1 MNNNCANYN
10 YQQSWNYCD
19 YQQQNIGSSECGYH
33 HQPTLKSESEIMYD
47 DEMLMKL
54 SVRELNRKL
63 QGLPKDQGMWLK
75 QK

>member
-10 YQQSWNYCD
+10 YQQAWSYCD
-19 YQQQNIGSSECGYH
+19 YQPSNYGPECRYR
-33 HQPTLKSESEIMYD
+33 QVDIKPNPDEIMYD
-47 DEMLMKL
+47 DELLMKL

-63 QGLPKDQGMWLK
+63 QGLPKDQGMFLK